1 MVCCCELLWR
11 QGKQIFESAP
21 SLHCWYCNK
30 VAACRFLKQDWKP
43 FKSLFKLVSLV
54 TCFANYQ
61 VGLLDRLGHKPDS
74 PVGKVQLSLQEVI
87 HHLLY
92 LGHFLLRNKGVS
104 RHGWVLG
111 NFLFAFCL
119 LEKKYNFSIIYKII
133 LALYSNLLHKLWNAI
148 NNALSFYWFS
158 HVINA
163 MHCADLIFLCMQITI

>member
-30 VAACRFLKQDWKP
+30 VAACRFLKQDWKL

-74 PVGKVQLSLQEVI
+74 PAGKVQLSLQEVI

-104 RHGWVLG
+104 RHGGWVLG

-119 LEKKYNFSIIYKII
+119 FSIIYKII
-133 LALYSNLLHKLWNAI
+133 LALYNDLLHKLWNAI

>member
-74 PVGKVQLSLQEVI
+74 PAGKVQLSLQEVI

-92 LGHFLLRNKGVS
+92 LGHFLLKKLDMDEFS
-104 RHGWVLG
+104 EMSY
-111 NFLFAFCL
+111 FFAMQFIGKML
-119 LEKKYNFSIIYKII
+119 LKILKHKKCK
-133 LALYSNLLHKLWNAI
+133 KLK
-148 NNALSFYWFS
+148 FE
-158 HVINA
+158 
-163 MHCADLIFLCMQITI
+163 

>member
-30 VAACRFLKQDWKP
+30 VAACRFLKQDWKL

-74 PVGKVQLSLQEVI
+74 PAGKVQLSLQEVI

-111 NFLFAFCL
+111 NFLHIC
-119 LEKKYNFSIIYKII
+119 I
-133 LALYSNLLHKLWNAI
+133 L
-148 NNALSFYWFS
+148 
-158 HVINA
+158 
-163 MHCADLIFLCMQITI
+163 LIFNYLQNNLGSL